1 MNTIRNIRASGEDY
15 LEGILVLQKQN
26 GYVRSVD
33 LARYMGFSKPSI
45 SYAVKTLRKSGYLL
59 VDEDG
64 GLELTPIGLE
74 IAEKIYERH
83 LFFTQWLMD
92 AGISPVTAEREAC
105 QLEHAISQESFELL
119 REAYSSSRL
128 AG

>member
-1 MNTIRNIRASGEDY
+1 M
-15 LEGILVLQKQN
+15 EGILVLQKQN

-119 REAYSSSRL
+119 RAVYSNSKS
-128 AG
+128 GG

>member
-1 MNTIRNIRASGEDY
+1 M
-15 LEGILVLQKQN
+15 EGILVLQKQN